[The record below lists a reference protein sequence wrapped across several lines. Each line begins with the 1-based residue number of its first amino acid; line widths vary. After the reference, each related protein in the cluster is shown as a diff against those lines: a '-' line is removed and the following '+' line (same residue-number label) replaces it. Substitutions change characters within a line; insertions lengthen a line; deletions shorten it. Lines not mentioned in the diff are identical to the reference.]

1 MARKRRPGPGGSP
14 RGPRPGGGRRPSRG
28 QGLEVRRVTSGQGWM
43 LVHPPCARERT
54 EDLDEVRNMLA
65 AEEFDAAR
73 DELRWLLD
81 GCSELLEAHFLLGKL
96 AVEVEGDVPL
106 GRGHFGIG
114 YQLGARALQR
124 QGQPTP
130 LPALHPGN
138 RAFFDCGRGLA
149 WCLNELGKLEM
160 AQEVVEHLLA
170 CDPTDPLGL
179 RAWLDDIRTAD
190 KPLIELHLPLDPP
203 PTP

>member
-1 MARKRRPGPGGSP
+1 
-14 RGPRPGGGRRPSRG
+14 
-28 QGLEVRRVTSGQGWM
+28 M

-124 QGQPTP
+124 HGQPAP

-138 RAFFDCGRGLA
+138 KAFFDCGRGLA
-149 WCLNELGKLEM
+149 WCLHELGKSEM
-160 AQEVVEHLLA
+160 AQEVVETLLA

-179 RAWLDDIRTAD
+179 RAWLDDIRTAA
-190 KPLIELHLPLDPP
+190 KPLIELRLPRELP